1 MRVLLGI
8 DTMRAWQG
16 AANLLVRLFPEG
28 FDAELVH
35 CIESVLPDSSFPAFS
50 QDHPLTFI
58 YQEHRRQGEEAIEE
72 ATTFLTQHGVQC
84 KKTICEGNSSRVIT
98 EIAEKEDC
106 DLIAIRSSIKSQS
119 EALFFGSTAKALV
132 LSAKLPLLIV
142 KNDHADSGAVNAIL
156 STDHSPYMNSCIDR
170 MQQMSGIS
178 FGNLTVFTT
187 NETRN
192 ETMSFLLK
200 DLPDIADLAPKWIK
214 EKLEETNQEI
224 AKKLSSV
231 TSNASVLVSQENIRT
246 ALPNAIKETQS
257 ELLVMGSQGHN
268 FFERLMLGSQSMH
281 QVLHEKTSVL
291 LLKADKI

>member
-8 DTMRAWQG
+8 DTMRAWQST
-16 AANLLVRLFPEG
+16 ANLLVRLFPDG
-28 FDAELVH
+28 FDAELLH
-35 CIESVLPDSSFPAFS
+35 CIESVLPDSSFPSFS
-50 QDHPLTFI
+50 QDHPLTLI
-58 YQEHRRQGEEAIEE
+58 YEEHRLQGEEALDE
-72 ATTFLTQHGVQC
+72 ASTFLTRHGVHC
-84 KKTICEGNSSRVIT
+84 KKTMCEGNSSRVIT
-98 EIAEKEDC
+98 EIAEKENC
-106 DLIAIRSSIKSQS
+106 GLIAIRSSIKSQS

-142 KNDHADSGAVNAIL
+142 KNDHADSGTVDALL
-156 STDHSPYMNSCIDR
+156 STDHSPYMKSSIER
-170 MQQMSGIS
+170 MQQMNGLL

-214 EKLEETNQEI
+214 EKLEQSNQEI
-224 AKKLSSV
+224 ADNLSNFA
-231 TSNASVLVSQENIRT
+231 TNTDVLVSQENIRT

-268 FFERLMLGSQSMH
+268 FFERIMLGSQSMH
-281 QVLHEKTSVL
+281 QILHEKTSVL

>member
-1 MRVLLGI
+1 MKVLIGI
-8 DTMRAWQG
+8 DTSNAWQG
-16 AANLLVRLFPEG
+16 VANLLVRIFPDG
-28 FDAELVH
+28 FEAELIH
-35 CIESVLPDSSFPAFS
+35 CIESIMPDGSFPTLS
-50 QDHPLTFI
+50 SDHALTLI
-58 YQEHRRQGEEAIEE
+58 LNEHRRQAEEALSE
-72 ATTFLTQHGVQC
+72 ASSFLTDKGVTC
-84 KKTICEGNSSRVIT
+84 KKTVVQGDSSRVLL
-98 EIAEKEDC
+98 EHADASGCE
-106 DLIAIRSSIKSQS
+106 LVAIRSSVKSPS
-119 EALFFGSTAKALV
+119 SAMFFGSTAKAIV
-132 LSAKLPLLIV
+132 LSAKQSVLV
-142 KNDHADSGAVNAIL
+142 AKNDHEGADQVNALL
-156 STDHSPYMNSCIDR
+156 STDHSQYMAACIENLKSMD
-170 MQQMSGIS
+170 GIR

-224 AKKLSSV
+224 ANNLSGV

-281 QVLHEKTSVL
+281 QILHEKTSVL